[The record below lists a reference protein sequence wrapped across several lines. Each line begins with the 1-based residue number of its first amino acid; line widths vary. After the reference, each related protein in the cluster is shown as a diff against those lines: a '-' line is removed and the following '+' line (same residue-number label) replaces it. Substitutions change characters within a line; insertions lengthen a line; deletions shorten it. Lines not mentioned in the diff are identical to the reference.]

1 MTDARKSTPKTVR
14 VIPDLPAVAKEFDYL
29 VPDTWANNGV
39 GERLRIGSMVRT
51 QLGNRSIG
59 GWVSELDPDT
69 DPTIEL
75 QPLRKVSSVGPS
87 KEVVELARW
96 AAIRWHGPISRLLRT
111 SSPSRMIKVVPPAR
125 PSKFVEMPKTKIVVD
140 AYRSTPTVVRVPP
153 TGDRWPFILGAVS
166 MGNALILLP
175 SASEVL
181 TVTSRLKRLG
191 IHVGSYSKEWGVGP
205 SSGTIVGNRSAAFA
219 TVKDLAAILMIDEH
233 DEAYQE
239 QTSPTWHARA
249 VLLERARRN
258 EIPCVFV
265 SPIPTPEIRHE
276 AVTLSYPRDEEQKDW
291 SKIQVTDPRKDG
303 SAMGGLW
310 PSSTVSDLRSA
321 NRAVVILNRTGRSR
335 LLACRACEELA
346 VCTDCGGAMHQP
358 NENSLEC
365 TRCSHT
371 RPIVCSFCL
380 STSMKNLRLG
390 VTRAVEELQA
400 LLNEPVI
407 EVTKESDVID
417 FQKSRIFLGTEAALH
432 RIDWADLVLFAD
444 FDQELLARR
453 YRCEEQAMA
462 QLILAQ
468 RLVSSH
474 KRVAGKVIVQSRQ
487 PNHPLFGLIAAG
499 DIETWASV
507 ESKRRQLLEY
517 PPYGHIALIS
527 GEGAEEFIKG
537 LNGITNLQ
545 ILGPNEGAW
554 LIRAS
559 NPEELAEALS
569 KIQRPKARL
578 RVAIDPCRF

>member
-1 MTDARKSTPKTVR
+1 MTDARKLTPKTVR
-14 VIPDLPAVAKEFDYL
+14 IIPDLPAVAKEFDYL
-29 VPDTWANNGV
+29 VPDTWASNGIA
-39 GERLRIGSMVRT
+39 ERLRIGSMVRI
-51 QLGNRSIG
+51 QLGRRSIG

-87 KEVVELARW
+87 KEVVDLARW
-96 AAIRWHGPISRLLRT
+96 AANRWYGPISRLLRT
-111 SSPSRMIKVVPPAR
+111 SSPTRMIKIVPPAR
-125 PSKFVEMPKTKIVVD
+125 PSKFTEMPKKKIVVD
-140 AYRSTPTVVRVPP
+140 AYRSTPAVVRVPP
-153 TGDRWPFILGAVS
+153 TGDRWPFVLGAVS
-166 MGNALILLP
+166 LGNALILLP
-175 SASEVL
+175 SVSEVQ
-181 TVTSRLKRLG
+181 TVTNRLKRLG
-191 IHVGSYSKEWGVGP
+191 IHVGSYNKDWGVGP

-239 QTSPTWHARA
+239 QTSPTWHARE

-258 EIPCVFV
+258 GTPCVFV

-276 AVTLSYPRDEEQKDW
+276 AVTLAYPRDEEQKEW
-291 SKIQVTDPRKDG
+291 SKIEVTDPREDG

-310 PSSTVSDLRSA
+310 PSSTVSELRSA

-358 NENSLEC
+358 NESILEC
-365 TRCSHT
+365 TRFRHT
-371 RPIVCSFCL
+371 RPVVCSFCL

-400 LLNEPVI
+400 LLNEPVT
-407 EVTKESDVID
+407 EVTKENEMVD
-417 FQKSRIFLGTEAALH
+417 FLKSRIFLGTEAALH

-444 FDQELLARR
+444 FDQELLAKR

-468 RLVSSH
+468 RLVGSH
-474 KRVAGKVIVQSRQ
+474 NRVAGKVIVQSRQ
-487 PNHPLFGLIAAG
+487 PNHSLFGFISAG
-499 DIETWASV
+499 DIDTWSSI
-507 ESKRRQLLEY
+507 ESRRRQLLEY

-527 GEGAEEFIKG
+527 GEGAEEFIGDLRGK
-537 LNGITNLQ
+537 TNLQ

-559 NPEELAEALS
+559 KSEELAGALS

-578 RVAIDPCRF
+578 RVAIDPSRF